1 MSPPHWRFVFG
12 LTSLLVEENF
22 FDDFAFFSCHKSN
35 PQVMEEDEKDGDIG
49 GELERRERCY
59 IQIIFDENRS
69 KPHPQNRRQGEESIY
84 FPKKKMGSKG
94 IKEMI
99 SSRGITIHNHSFP

>member
-1 MSPPHWRFVFG
+1 MNKLLGYTFCVMKFIIFFNWRFVFG

-49 GELERRERCY
+49 GELERRERDV
-59 IQIIFDENRS
+59 IF
-69 KPHPQNRRQGEESIY
+69 K
-84 FPKKKMGSKG
+84 
-94 IKEMI
+94 
-99 SSRGITIHNHSFP
+99 

>member
-1 MSPPHWRFVFG
+1 MFG

-49 GELERRERCY
+49 GELERRER
-59 IQIIFDENRS
+59 
-69 KPHPQNRRQGEESIY
+69 
-84 FPKKKMGSKG
+84 
-94 IKEMI
+94 EMLY
-99 SSRGITIHNHSFP
+99 SNNFR

>member
-1 MSPPHWRFVFG
+1 MANLFYNDMGKFVS
-12 LTSLLVEENF
+12 TSIFITFPVIKVILKLWKRMKKMGILEENWR
-22 FDDFAFFSCHKSN
+22 
-35 PQVMEEDEKDGDIG
+35 
-49 GELERRERCY
+49 GERERCY